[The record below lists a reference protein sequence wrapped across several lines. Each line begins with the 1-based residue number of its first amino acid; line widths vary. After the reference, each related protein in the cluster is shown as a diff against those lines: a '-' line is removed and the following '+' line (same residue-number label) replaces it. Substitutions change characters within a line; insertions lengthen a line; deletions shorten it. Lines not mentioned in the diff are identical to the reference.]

1 MVLIKDHVARAFQ
14 PGFKGNFWIIRQKG
28 NQVEI
33 RPAEGG
39 ETTKVH
45 ITDVKKVIPAEHFS
59 TQLPDYNKMG
69 RLTKLRLNPK
79 SIPDLDWQLASE
91 LHPSTSLYQNC

>member
-1 MVLIKDHVARAFQ
+1 MVTNLKIAREKRQPNLIVDSKLKEGDLVLIKNHRAKAFQ
-14 PGFKGNFWIIRQKG
+14 PRFKGNFCVIKQKG

-45 ITDVKKVIPAEHFS
+45 VTDIKKVIPADYVS
-59 TQLPDYNKMG
+59 TQLPDYNKLG
-69 RLTKLRLNPK
+69 
-79 SIPDLDWQLASE
+79 
-91 LHPSTSLYQNC
+91 